1 MSEILDRNYQA
12 WEIEEVS
19 GIGFRYQAHPRGKI
33 LAFYGYADTYEDA
46 MDRLINS
53 AILSEK
59 MSEDLARGARA

>member
-1 MSEILDRNYQA
+1 VSEILDRNYQA

>member
-1 MSEILDRNYQA
+1 MNEILDRNYYTY
-12 WEIEEVS
+12 EIEEIQ

-33 LAFYGYADTYEDA
+33 LAFYGYADTYEEA
-46 MDRLINS
+46 MNRLINS

>member
-12 WEIEEVS
+12 WEIEEMP

-33 LAFYGYADTYEDA
+33 LAFYGYADTYEEA
-46 MDRLINS
+46 MNRLINS

-59 MSEDLARGARA
+59 MSEDLARGASA

>member
-46 MDRLINS
+46 MNRLINS
-53 AILSEK
+53 ATLSEK
-59 MSEDLARGARA
+59 MSEDLARGASA